1 VAAFKQAA
9 SLLLHVLLYVIASL
23 LTWEELEEEAKKWV
37 VLLCFVCIAQSACH
51 RLPKRAKLSL

>member
-23 LTWEELEEEAKKWV
+23 LTWEELEEEAKK
-37 VLLCFVCIAQSACH
+37 
-51 RLPKRAKLSL
+51 